1 MTLKYTVEQIAEI
14 RRQAEAAAY
23 KASKEFFEKELGGV
37 DQFACGF
44 AWVNILNPDNTAIR
58 GNTKLGREMA
68 KAGIS
73 KDWTKVHQIWNPA
86 KFPCQNVDTLM
97 EGAVAAAN
105 VFSQYGF
112 RASAGCRLD

>member
-44 AWVNILNPDNTAIR
+44 AWVNILNPDNTPIR
-58 GNTKLGREMA
+58 GNTKLGKEMG
-68 KAGIS
+68 KAGIG

-86 KFPCQNVDTLM
+86 KFPCQNVDTLLA
-97 EGAVAAAN
+97 GARAAAE
-105 VFSQYGF
+105 VFKEYGF
-112 RASAGCRLD
+112 VAYGCSRLD